1 MRNLTIKRHKSAA
14 ASMVKM
20 RIYIEDPESNELKIN
35 GVACRKIGELKNGE
49 EKTFSI
55 PSTPV
60 KVYAI
65 ADKLSKDY
73 CNDYYPIPAG
83 NEDVYI
89 SGKNHYKPF
98 SGNPFLFDGVTD
110 HAALANRKST
120 KGKNRIVMIVAVIL
134 GIVIGLFNAGVFD
147 GASAPKAKEFSYGG
161 MTITLNDS
169 FSRENYEGYTV
180 CYESRNVAVFALE
193 ESFATIPGAELYSLE
208 EYGNLVI
215 RANGREGQSVL
226 QSQDG
231 VTWFEYT
238 WTNPSS
244 GQTFFYF
251 STVHK
256 ADDAFWLVQFAT
268 TQDQAAEYRIL
279 FMQWAKS
286 ISFQ

>member
-1 MRNLTIKRHKSAA
+1 MRNLTILRHKTAV
-14 ASMVKM
+14 ASLVKM
-20 RIYIEDPESNELKIN
+20 RIYIEDPESGDLKIN
-35 GVACRKIGELKNGE
+35 GVSCRKLGELKNGE
-49 EKTFSI
+49 EKVFSI

-65 ADKLSKDY
+65 ADKASKDF
-73 CNDYYPIPAG
+73 CNDFYSIPAG
-83 NEDVYI
+83 SEDVYI

-98 SGNPFLFDGVTD
+98 SGNPFLFDNNTD
-110 HAALANRKST
+110 PDALANRKTT
-120 KGKNRIVMIVAVIL
+120 KGKNRIVMIAAVIL
-134 GIVIGLFNAGVFD
+134 GVLIGLYNAGVFVGD
-147 GASAPKAKEFSYGG
+147 DTPKAKEFSYGG
-161 MTITLNDS
+161 MTITLNDG
-169 FSRENYEGYTV
+169 FSRESYEGYTV
-180 CYESRNVAVFALE
+180 CYESRNAVILALE
-193 ESFATIPGAELYSLE
+193 EPFSTIPGAELYSLE

-215 RANGREGQSVL
+215 EVNGYEGMTRL

-231 VTWFEYT
+231 LTWYEYT

-251 STVHK
+251 STVFK

-268 TQDQAAEYRIL
+268 TEEQAEEYRIL